1 MLPPLDSIPADLVA
15 ACDYERYSAKI
26 LPPDI
31 HAYLAGGAGDEIT
44 LRRNRD
50 AFDRVF
56 LNARVLSRV
65 SGGHTRLEL
74 FGRTLESPFLLAPV
88 GYQRLLHPDGEVAT
102 ARAAA
107 AFGSCFVVSTVSSV
121 AVEEIAAAAPGAPRW
136 FQLYFRRDRD
146 FTLSLVRRA
155 EAAGCE
161 AIVVTVD
168 SHFAGVRHRARRA
181 GYAGAE
187 DVSCVHLR
195 DEPKAP
201 PVDIDPG
208 QSVVF
213 DGVMAFAPTWH
224 DLSWLRSQTK
234 LPLVLKGVM
243 TPEDALRA
251 LDTGMDGIIVSN
263 HGGRAF
269 DSPPATLEALPAI
282 VAGVG
287 GRFPIL
293 LDGGVTRGSDAL
305 KALALGADAVLVG
318 KAYGHALAA
327 AGALGVAHLLKMLR
341 EELEAAM
348 AHTGCRTLADIDTRV
363 IFKGWGLAGLG

>member
-1 MLPPLDSIPADLVA
+1 MIPPLTTIPADLVA

-31 HAYLAGGAGDEIT
+31 HAYLAGGAGDELT
-44 LRRNRD
+44 LRRNRE
-50 AFDRVF
+50 AFDRIF

-74 FGRTLESPFLLAPV
+74 FGRTLESPFLLAPL

-107 AFGSCFVVSTVSSV
+107 AFGACFVVSTVSSV
-121 AVEEIAAAAPGAPRW
+121 AVEEIAAAAPGAPHW

-155 EAAGCE
+155 ETAGCE

-195 DEPKAP
+195 NEPKTP
-201 PVDIDPG
+201 PVDIATG
-208 QSVVF
+208 QSIVF
-213 DGVMAFAPTWH
+213 DGVMTVAPTWH
-224 DLSWLRSQTK
+224 DIAWLRANTK
-234 LPLVLKGVM
+234 LPLLLKGVM
-243 TPEDALRA
+243 MPEDALRA
-251 LDTGMDGIIVSN
+251 LDASMDGIVVSN

-269 DSPPATLEALPAI
+269 DAQPATLEALPAI
-282 VAGVG
+282 AAAVG

-293 LDGGVTRGSDAL
+293 FDGGVTRGADAL
-305 KALALGADAVLVG
+305 KAIALGADAVLVG
-318 KAYGHALAA
+318 KAYGHALAT

-348 AHTGCRTLADIDTRV
+348 AHTGCRTLADIGQQV
-363 IFKGWGLAGLG
+363 IFKG